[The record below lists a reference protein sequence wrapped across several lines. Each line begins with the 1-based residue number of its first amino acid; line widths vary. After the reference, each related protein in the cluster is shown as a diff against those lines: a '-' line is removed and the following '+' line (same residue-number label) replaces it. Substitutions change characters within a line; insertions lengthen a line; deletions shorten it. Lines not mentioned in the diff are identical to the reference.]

1 MLLPAV
7 YTRATSFNH
16 ESFHLVEFYSSYPFR
31 SKGLLSIWC
40 LRLQDYGRK
49 ASCLIGFAHTPISV
63 CLKFGAVGSLRSSS
77 LVKFRC
83 DMHPGSRRR
92 GKYMFI
98 NPHPFYLVFSLPIL
112 GCRRWADPAHRGRRR
127 RRAVPSLG
135 QALPS
140 LSSSG
145 ES

>member
-31 SKGLLSIWC
+31 SKGFLSIWC

-49 ASCLIGFAHTPISV
+49 ASCLIGFAHTPVSV

-83 DMHPGSRRR
+83 DMHPGSGRR

-112 GCRRWADPAHRGRRR
+112 GCRRGRRR

>member
-31 SKGLLSIWC
+31 SKGFLSIWC

-49 ASCLIGFAHTPISV
+49 ASCLIGFAHTPVSV
-63 CLKFGAVGSLRSSS
+63 CLKFGAIGSLRSSS

-83 DMHPGSRRR
+83 DMHPGSGRQGEVYVHQSTSLLSGLFSATLGLQKVGRPSPRR
-92 GKYMFI
+92 
-98 NPHPFYLVFSLPIL
+98 
-112 GCRRWADPAHRGRRR
+112 RRR